1 MINEIVSALQAN
13 LTLPR
18 EGGGGGGHVRG
29 QEGEDGRG
37 LSSHV
42 GPVRRGEQGGRL
54 LLYRLFIFIYVQCT
68 VGSSD
73 LDKI

>member
-1 MINEIVSALQAN
+1 
-13 LTLPR
+13 
-18 EGGGGGGHVRG
+18 
-29 QEGEDGRG
+29 
-37 LSSHV
+37 V